1 MLYFIVFNYKDVK
14 VILYFIYSNSFLGSF
29 LGIKELESI
38 QDKEGFKEETIWGNI
53 VAKEDM
59 HNFIHNLLLKIPINE
74 FMLYWMGF
82 KQLLDDN

>member
-38 QDKEGFKEETIWGNI
+38 QGRVGFKEESIW
-53 VAKEDM
+53 AKKDM
-59 HNFIHNLLLKIPINE
+59 HNSVKLLLYVPISE
-74 FMLYWMGF
+74 FML
-82 KQLLDDN
+82 